1 MGDCCIH
8 LKAHKIDRATVRDH
22 PDQPI
27 EHGGPFA
34 ALRIGDEDTLHLYGV
49 GAHATLTEILRLLRD
64 HHMPDVGASALT
76 AEARWATVAQEA
88 GE

>member
-1 MGDCCIH
+1 MADCCIH
-8 LKAHKIDRATVRDH
+8 LRPAVVDRATVHDH

-27 EHGGPFA
+27 KHGGPFA
-34 ALRIGDEDTLHLYGV
+34 VLRLGDDTLHLYGC

-64 HHMPDVGASALT
+64 HHLPDVRGAALT
-76 AEARWATVAQEA
+76 AEARLPAVAQEA